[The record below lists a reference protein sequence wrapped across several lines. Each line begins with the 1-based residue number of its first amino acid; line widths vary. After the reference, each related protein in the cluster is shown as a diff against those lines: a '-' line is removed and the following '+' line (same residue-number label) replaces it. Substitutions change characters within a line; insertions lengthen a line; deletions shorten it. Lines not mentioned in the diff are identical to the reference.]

1 MDELPAPPSSVGP
14 AEITGDAVRCWVAF
28 RIGDE
33 VRVAVG
39 LRGGGRRRHWD
50 VHEVAVTHLGPN
62 HGLTSDDVRGLP
74 LGIVLAEARRLA
86 TRQFAVDPAGSGLLD
101 RLVAVLGT
109 RLGTGDPVL
118 AAVAEE
124 YARLVAT
131 GDRSPAKTLAAR
143 HGGTPGTWTNRVAQ
157 ARSRGFLESAVR
169 GEAGGLLTPEARA
182 VLRGTLG
189 ASVT

>member
-1 MDELPAPPSSVGP
+1 MNQLPAPPSSVAP
-14 AEITGDAVRCWVAF
+14 AEVVGDAERCSVVF

-33 VRVAVG
+33 VQVTIA

-50 VHEVAVTHLGPN
+50 VDEVAVTHLGSG

-74 LGIVLAEARRLA
+74 LGTLLAEARRLA
-86 TRQFAVDPAGSGLLD
+86 TRRFAVDPAGSGLLG
-101 RLVAVLGT
+101 RLVAVFGT

-124 YARLVAT
+124 YARLVST
-131 GDRSPAKTLAAR
+131 GDRSPAKSLAAA

-157 ARSRGFLESAVR
+157 ARSRGFLGSAQR

-182 VLRGTLG
+182 VLRGTRG
-189 ASVT
+189 I

>member
-1 MDELPAPPSSVGP
+1 MNQLPVPPSAVGP
-14 AEITGDAVRCWVAF
+14 VEVLGDADRCSVAF

-33 VRVAVG
+33 VQVTIV

-50 VHEVAVTHLGPN
+50 VEEVAVVHLGTL

-74 LGIVLAEARRLA
+74 LGTLLAEARRLA
-86 TRQFAVDPAGSGLLD
+86 TRRFAVDPAGSGLLG

-109 RLGTGDPVL
+109 RLGTGDAVL

-124 YARLVAT
+124 YARLVST
-131 GDRSPAKTLAAR
+131 GDRSPAKTLAAV

-169 GEAGGLLTPEARA
+169 GEAGGLLTPEART
-182 VLRGTLG
+182 VLRG
-189 ASVT
+189 ASGT

>member
-1 MDELPAPPSSVGP
+1 MDLLPAPPSSVGP
-14 AEITGDAVRCWVAF
+14 AEIAGDADRCSVAF

-33 VRVAVG
+33 IRIVVV

-50 VHEVAVTHLGPN
+50 VDEVTVTHLGAEQ
-62 HGLTSDDVRGLP
+62 GLTSDDVRGLP
-74 LGIVLAEARRLA
+74 LGTLLAEARRLA
-86 TRQFAVDPAGSGLLD
+86 TRRFAVDPTGSGLLA

-124 YARLVAT
+124 YARLVAR
-131 GDRSPAKTLAAR
+131 GDRSPAKTLAAM

-157 ARSRGFLESAVR
+157 ARSRGFLGSAVR
-169 GEAGGLLTPEARA
+169 GEAGGLLTPEARV
-182 VLRGTLG
+182 VLRGTSG
-189 ASVT
+189 V